1 MAKRPYQIYLEE
13 DQYAALQYVAQSR
26 GVTMADVVREAAAQ
40 YLLTIPT
47 SEDPAMK
54 IVGLGRGKYDDISL
68 RSIWFII
75 TRTMVEVRENEG
87 GVC

>member
-54 IVGLGRGKYDDISL
+54 IIGLGRGKCDDLSL
-68 RSIWFII
+68 RHDEYLVYYN
-75 TRTMVEVRENEG
+75 RNNGRGERE
-87 GVC
+87 

>member
-68 RSIWFII
+68 RHDEYLVSYNQNNG
-75 TRTMVEVRENEG
+75 RGERE
-87 GVC
+87 